1 MRSALSVAAL
11 LLLSSTMSF
20 ADSPDIL
27 KSVSKNSIQVI
38 AKDDAAKTRGGYKQC
53 YNGSCIYFTSYRNSS
68 NVYGPYVFL
77 TKIATYYDK
86 DGVKFYMSR

>member
-1 MRSALSVAAL
+1 MRKILIITTL
-11 LLLSSTMSF
+11 LLFSSTMSF

-27 KSVSKNSIQVI
+27 KSVSKNSIQVV
-38 AKDDAAKTRGGYKQC
+38 ARDDAAKTRGGYKQC
-53 YNGSCIYFTSYRNSS
+53 YKSSCFYFTSYRNSS